1 MAHAVLA
8 ATVTAVHVA
17 KAIVA
22 HAVKV
27 AGPKMELDVA
37 REMLMATVVLA
48 AKKAVDLVAK
58 VTADAALDQV
68 SVDHHAM
75 ATCKVVVVPAGLH
88 KWAKYC
94 QRSCKST

>member
-1 MAHAVLA
+1 DP
-8 ATVTAVHVA
+8 
-17 KAIVA
+17 
-22 HAVKV
+22 KV
-27 AGPKMELDVA
+27 VLDVA
-37 REMLMATVVLA
+37 REMVMVTVVPVLMATVVLA